1 LSGRRSFVAPLRVD
15 HDKMVRKPS
24 VLVVLRN
31 PNAPDVLDAGVAA
44 VADVGFTETITVDP
58 HE

>member
-1 LSGRRSFVAPLRVD
+1 VD